1 MKIMFLKT
9 TNILLVL
16 FFIFSKNSLANDEET
31 KQKQQELPIYL
42 KLIQGEHPI
51 FKEEQNM
58 LMASYGFS
66 MHKFPSKQP
75 GNLHILIA
83 SYSKPM
89 HFGTHGRMTV
99 ELGGILGQAYY
110 TDGGTI
116 NQAFVGAMYEAVFNI
131 ADIFYAGVGAGPYIR
146 NMSTRQNPS
155 DPIGSEF
162 VLGTK
167 FVAGRAFNNWN
178 VEFFYRHFSNGGI
191 TATNRGMDFFGI
203 GVGYRI

>member
-1 MKIMFLKT
+1 
-9 TNILLVL
+9 
-16 FFIFSKNSLANDEET
+16 
-31 KQKQQELPIYL
+31 YL

-51 FKEEQNM
+51 FKQENNM
-58 LMASYGFS
+58 FMASYGFS
-66 MHKFPSKQP
+66 MTKFPSEQP
-75 GNLHILIA
+75 GNLHILAA
-83 SYSKPM
+83 SYAKPM
-89 HFGTHGRMTV
+89 HFGTHGRMSV

-131 ADIFYAGVGAGPYIR
+131 ADLFYAGVGAGPYIR

-167 FVAGRAFNNWN
+167 FSAGRAFKNWN
-178 VEFFYRHFSNGGI
+178 VELFYRHFSNGGI
-191 TATNRGMDFFGI
+191 TTTNRGFDFFGI